1 MSAKSKSSEVKNKP
15 AEKDPLILTE
25 SELAALSEDEK
36 QDFRAKG
43 GTSTPDPI
51 N

>member
-1 MSAKSKSSEVKNKP
+1 MAAKSKASEAKDKP
-15 AEKDPLILTE
+15 VARDPLIVTE
-25 SELAALSEDEK
+25 SELAAMTEEQK
-36 QDFRAKG
+36 QEFRAKG

>member
-1 MSAKSKSSEVKNKP
+1 MPAKSKSGEVKEKP
-15 AEKDPLILTE
+15 AEKDPLILTQ
-25 SELAALSEDEK
+25 SELASLSEDKK
-36 QDFRAKG
+36 QEFRAKG